1 MFRPGVARYAMRG
14 AAAAALLLAGAWLPA
29 EAADP
34 AAAGAFDASGMAAIP
49 EVTVEAP
56 ARPDSGASAGA
67 AFVAGA
73 GLKQYAMSNR
83 QLGAIRGGM
92 EWNGASFSFAFEQ
105 VTTVDGVVVSGI
117 LEQNGAA
124 SAYEN
129 MTNPVGS
136 CSPSCSTGTSVTFSV
151 TNGTVSPLSSSPG
164 WTANTSF
171 TPGTPIIGTANNGQ
185 TIISTTLGPDG
196 TINSITNT
204 ANGQLINQS
213 TVLSVG
219 VTGLAQSIAAEQ
231 AVHSIINSLT
241 HAIGV
246 P

>member
-1 MFRPGVARYAMRG
+1 MFGRGMARYATRG

-34 AAAGAFDASGMAAIP
+34 AAAAAFDASGIAAIP

-56 ARPDSGASAGA
+56 ARPDPGASAGA

-92 EWNGASFSFAFEQ
+92 EWNGATFSFAFEQ
-105 VTTVDGVVVSGI
+105 VTTVDGTVVSGI
-117 LEQNGAA
+117 LEQDGTTIANETNLGA
-124 SAYEN
+124 
-129 MTNPVGS
+129 MS
-136 CSPSCSTGTSVTFSV
+136 CSPSCSTGTSVTFTV
-151 TNGTVSPLSSSPG
+151 TNGTSSLGSSTPWG
-164 WTANTSF
+164 ANTSF
-171 TPGTPIIGTANNGQ
+171 TPGTPIVGTANNGQ
-185 TIISTTLGPDG
+185 TIISTTLGPNG

-219 VTGLAQSIAAEQ
+219 VTSLAQSIAAEQ
-231 AVHSIINSLT
+231 AVHSVINSLT